1 MQKYEKHVT
10 WSYGYKLACVNN
22 KFSKPFISYIG
33 EDAVYNFINSMV
45 KESKYCTDIV
55 EKHFNK
61 ELVMTIKDNED
72 FENFTVYVNRIST
85 GRRGGGGGG

>member
-1 MQKYEKHVT
+1 
-10 WSYGYKLACVNN
+10 
-22 KFSKPFISYIG
+22 
-33 EDAVYNFINSMV
+33 MV

>member
-1 MQKYEKHVT
+1 
-10 WSYGYKLACVNN
+10 
-22 KFSKPFISYIG
+22 
-33 EDAVYNFINSMV
+33 MV

-85 GRRGGGGGG
+85 GGRGGGGGGYNVPQGYIFVENS

>member
-1 MQKYEKHVT
+1 
-10 WSYGYKLACVNN
+10 
-22 KFSKPFISYIG
+22 
-33 EDAVYNFINSMV
+33 MV
-45 KESKYCTDIV
+45 KERKYCTDIV

-85 GRRGGGGGG
+85 GGRGEGGGYNVPQGYIFVENS

>member
-1 MQKYEKHVT
+1 
-10 WSYGYKLACVNN
+10 
-22 KFSKPFISYIG
+22 
-33 EDAVYNFINSMV
+33 MV

-61 ELVMTIKDNED
+61 ELVMTRKDNED

-85 GRRGGGGGG
+85 GGRGGGGGRVQCTTGVYFCRELLNGK

>member
-1 MQKYEKHVT
+1 
-10 WSYGYKLACVNN
+10 
-22 KFSKPFISYIG
+22 
-33 EDAVYNFINSMV
+33 MV

-72 FENFTVYVNRIST
+72 FENFTVYVNRVST
-85 GRRGGGGGG
+85 GGRGEGGEGTMYHRGIFLSRTLERQMILN

>member
-1 MQKYEKHVT
+1 
-10 WSYGYKLACVNN
+10 
-22 KFSKPFISYIG
+22 
-33 EDAVYNFINSMV
+33 MV
-45 KESKYCTDIV
+45 KERKYCTDIV

-85 GRRGGGGGG
+85 GGRRERRGYNVPQRYIFVENS